1 MQEQFNRQ
9 NKLPAFITEE
19 KGIPLSLRIFYVLGK
34 SAPLFAARFSRLP
47 HASKIPA
54 NLTACGTPGAAGN
67 VTQTH
72 DLLDASLRMFVPV
85 NLCGWMGYVAHPTP
99 DSRELCNSCPAWGGD
114 LIKYSIFGSV
124 EFQFTPPRGGR
135 RESGNRAWQSDG
147 FQFTPPRG
155 GRPPQDVK
163 VEDDKVFQFTPPRGG
178 RLSPFSTSGCSRI

>member
-34 SAPLFAARFSRLP
+34 SAPLFAARFSRPP

-54 NLTACGTPGAAGN
+54 SLTACGTPGAAGN

-72 DLLDASLRMFVPV
+72 DLLDTSLRMFVPV

-99 DSRELCNSCPAWGGD
+99 DSRELCNSCPAWGATGLRIGD
-114 LIKYSIFGSV
+114 VL
-124 EFQFTPPRGGR
+124 ELRFQFTPSRGGDRVLHR
-135 RESGNRAWQSDG
+135 RRNHLDISIHAPAWGATAKLTD
-147 FQFTPPRG
+147 T
-155 GRPPQDVK
+155 
-163 VEDDKVFQFTPPRGG
+163 
-178 RLSPFSTSGCSRI
+178 